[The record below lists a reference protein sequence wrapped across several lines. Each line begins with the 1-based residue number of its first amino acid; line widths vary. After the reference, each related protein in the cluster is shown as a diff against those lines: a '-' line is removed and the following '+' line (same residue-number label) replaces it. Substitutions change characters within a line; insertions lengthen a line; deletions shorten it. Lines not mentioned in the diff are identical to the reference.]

1 MESGQ
6 GEFGSLLLH
15 PILAGHRI
23 HPQSSL
29 QNPAFAHLNA
39 ILKIGRQIAPAHNL
53 DLPRRILRPQPVE
66 SSGHLRHW
74 RLIVLRIAHLGR
86 LKHFHFKQTVIHALF
101 RWDYPPS

>member
-23 HPQSSL
+23 HPQPSL

-39 ILKIGRQIAPAHNL
+39 ILKIGRQVAPAHNL
-53 DLPRRILRPQPVE
+53 DLTRRILRPQPIE
-66 SSGHLRHW
+66 SSGHLRYR
-74 RLIVLRIAHLGR
+74 RLIVLGVAHLGR

-101 RWDYPPS
+101 RWECFPS